1 MEKMAWKKLA
11 KRNTEMKPE
20 NFTPIVNHCEENAM
34 VRRLITAS
42 KVGSLVVIGDRKY

>member
-1 MEKMAWKKLA
+1 MACKKLA

-20 NFTPIVNHCEENAM
+20 MFTPNVKHCEENAV

-42 KVGSLVVIGDRKY
+42 KVVNLVIIDDRKD